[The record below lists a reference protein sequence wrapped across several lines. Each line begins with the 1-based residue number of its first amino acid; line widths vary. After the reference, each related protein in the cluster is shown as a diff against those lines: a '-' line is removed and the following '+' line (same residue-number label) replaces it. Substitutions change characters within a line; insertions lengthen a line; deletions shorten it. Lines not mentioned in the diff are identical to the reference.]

1 MFTREEQYYKLDHII
16 AGFIDIKQLIIQKYI
31 FENKDDRRDSYARN
45 MVKSINDILYLI
57 VEDLAVLEV
66 LCLIGKF
73 ENDFTISMFGKKCYA
88 EKHEDE

>member
-1 MFTREEQYYKLDHII
+1 
-16 AGFIDIKQLIIQKYI
+16 
-31 FENKDDRRDSYARN
+31 

-57 VEDLAVLEV
+57 VEDLVVLEV